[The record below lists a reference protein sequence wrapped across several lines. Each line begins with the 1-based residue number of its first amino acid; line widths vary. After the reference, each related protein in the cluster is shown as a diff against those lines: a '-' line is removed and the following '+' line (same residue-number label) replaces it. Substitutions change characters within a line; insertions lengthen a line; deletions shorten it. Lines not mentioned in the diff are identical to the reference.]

1 MIYFFSCLGL
11 IKKGEIIM
19 VGISPGMPSPIR
31 PIGPVGPSR
40 VPQEPARGPRPEA
53 PTSIPGDQK

>member
-1 MIYFFSCLGL
+1 
-11 IKKGEIIM
+11 M

-40 VPQEPARGPRPEA
+40 VPQEPARGPKPE
-53 PTSIPGDQK
+53 PTSIPGDGQ